1 MYMPLCD
8 ARNCSPAN
16 NFRLFWLFDI
26 FCRLQPK
33 NRIWEFGIV
42 DLFLG
47 KYDSKLG
54 QGQQ

>member
-1 MYMPLCD
+1 MPLCD

-26 FCRLQPK
+26 FCRLRPK